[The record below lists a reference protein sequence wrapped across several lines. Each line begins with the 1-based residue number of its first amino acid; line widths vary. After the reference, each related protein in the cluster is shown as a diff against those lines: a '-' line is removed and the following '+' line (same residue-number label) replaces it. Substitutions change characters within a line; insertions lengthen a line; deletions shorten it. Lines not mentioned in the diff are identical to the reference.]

1 MGAVFFMRAMSPD
14 ICCHVNIKKALFEV
28 ATSTPQGFHDM
39 IVSDLASWKKLI
51 KDAKISVD
59 VLP

>member
-1 MGAVFFMRAMSPD
+1 MSTLRKAPR
-14 ICCHVNIKKALFEV
+14 HIKKSPLEV

>member
-1 MGAVFFMRAMSPD
+1 MSTLSPPP
-14 ICCHVNIKKALFEV
+14 IKPPSLEV

-39 IVSDLASWKKLI
+39 IVSDLVMWKKLI

>member
-1 MGAVFFMRAMSPD
+1 MLLY
-14 ICCHVNIKKALFEV
+14 ICCHVNIKKKRFVV
-28 ATSTPQGFHDM
+28 AAGTPQGNHDM
-39 IVSDLASWKKLI
+39 IVSDLVLWKKLI

>member
-1 MGAVFFMRAMSPD
+1 M
-14 ICCHVNIKKALFEV
+14 NKALATPDMLQRFEKNGLEI
-28 ATSTPQGFHDM
+28 ATSTPQGYHDL
-39 IVSDLASWKKLI
+39 IRSDLQMWKKLI